1 MPMEFSIAM
10 NYSVIWNRE
19 LLFLHGAIQEGHNLT
34 SCAVVAGAEQT
45 AADTAGDLVLL
56 CPRNCVC
63 IVSVRR
69 HIAECAAAADIRAAC
84 CTIKERYSLLTGA
97 GAIRAELAV
106 TGASR

>member
-69 HIAECAAAADIRAAC
+69 HIADALPPLTSGC
-84 CTIKERYSLLTGA
+84 LLHDKGTLQPAHGCRCHP
-97 GAIRAELAV
+97 G
-106 TGASR
+106 